1 MEFSLPDE
9 QKQIIDGCIKG
20 DRKCQQQLHK
30 LFYGK
35 MLAVCCRYATDRD
48 EAKDILQDGFIK
60 VFQRI
65 KSYESKGALEGWVR
79 RIIVNNAIDHI
90 RKKRDFVLSNEEDSR
105 LENLSEESSDILEE
119 ENYTQLKA
127 EIIMNLIQKLSP
139 AYKAVFN
146 MYVLENL
153 SHKEIADMLGINVGT
168 SKSNLAKAKARLKEM
183 FDEYVNN
190 CNNLGN
196 S

>member
-1 MEFSLPDE
+1 MEFSLPAE
-9 QKQIIDGCIKG
+9 QKAIIDGCIKG

-35 MLAVCCRYATDRD
+35 MLSVCCRYATDRD

-60 VFQRI
+60 VFQRL
-65 KSYESKGALEGWVR
+65 KSYECKGSLEGWIR
-79 RIIVNNAIDHI
+79 RIVVNNAIDHI
-90 RKKRDFVLSNEEDSR
+90 RKKRDFVLSSEDDQRIENIKDEDTDPFNEQ
-105 LENLSEESSDILEE
+105 
-119 ENYTQLKA
+119 NYTQLKA
-127 EIIMNLIQKLSP
+127 EIIMGLIQKLSP
-139 AYKAVFN
+139 AYKTVFN

-153 SHKEIADMLGINVGT
+153 PHREIADLLGINVGT

-183 FDEYVNN
+183 FDEYLKKYNPG
-190 CNNLGN
+190 GN